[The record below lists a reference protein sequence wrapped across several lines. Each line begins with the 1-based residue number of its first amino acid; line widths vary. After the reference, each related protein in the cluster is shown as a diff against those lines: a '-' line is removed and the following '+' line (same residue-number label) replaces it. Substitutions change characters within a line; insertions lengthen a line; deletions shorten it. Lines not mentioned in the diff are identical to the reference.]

1 MRMSF
6 SDLPDLCEYHLALVV
21 CGYESR
27 SRYMAEV
34 RNISSCRKVALGYGH
49 GEELAFESNRTFL
62 LGSGFDFNSIR
73 DEEFEGY
80 IEDLIRSSRKEEGHF
95 RVLLDISCLT
105 RLRLAQII
113 EALVEAGSF
122 ELDVFYSL
130 AEFSPPAEVQPKN
143 EFLCPV
149 TDYLSGWTGD
159 ASKPVVVISGLG
171 YEQMMA
177 LGIIEHID
185 PADAWLFFP
194 ESPDERYDEAV
205 RRSNNILL
213 AEAAPSNVISY
224 PVMSGDVLSAK
235 LFSLVDS
242 LRRDYRCIL
251 MPLGPKIFALASIV
265 AGCYYRDVSVW
276 RASAGKHYFPVDRKS
291 SGDFAQF
298 RISYQPG
305 FCD

>member
-1 MRMSF
+1 MKMSF
-6 SDLPDLCEYHLALVV
+6 ADLPELGEYHLVLVV

-34 RNISSCRKVALGYGH
+34 RDISSCRKVALGYGN
-49 GEELAFESNRTFL
+49 GEELAFECNREFFSR
-62 LGSGFDFNSIR
+62 SGFSFNSIK

-80 IEDLIRSSRKEEGHF
+80 IEDLIRSARKVDGKF

-105 RLRLAQII
+105 RLRLAQIV

-130 AEFSPPAEVQPKN
+130 AEFSPPARVQPKN

-185 PADAWLFFP
+185 PANAWLFFP
-194 ESPDERYDEAV
+194 ESPDARYDEAV
-205 RRSNNILL
+205 RMSNDILL
-213 AEAAPSNVISY
+213 SETPLSNVITY
-224 PVMSGDVLSAK
+224 PVMSGDALSAK

-242 LRRDYRCIL
+242 LRCDYRCIL
-251 MPLGPKIFALASIV
+251 MPLGPKTFALASII
-265 AGCYYRDVSVW
+265 AGCYYGDVSVW
-276 RASAGKHYFPVDRKS
+276 RASAGKHCLPVDRKP

-298 RISYQPG
+298 RISYQAD
-305 FCD
+305 FVD